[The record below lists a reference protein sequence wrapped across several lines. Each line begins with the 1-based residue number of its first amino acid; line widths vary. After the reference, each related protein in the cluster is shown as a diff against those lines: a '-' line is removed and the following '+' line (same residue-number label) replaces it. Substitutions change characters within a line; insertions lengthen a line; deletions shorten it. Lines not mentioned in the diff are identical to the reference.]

1 MKMEQ
6 IISRVPIH
14 NSLHNARLFPSVCK
28 NINTLNVNILKSTI
42 YTQRKKKSPKLLAK
56 SETSRNYSSLSDLN
70 LVIPTER

>member
-14 NSLHNARLFPSVCK
+14 NSLHNVRLFPSVCK
-28 NINTLNVNILKSTI
+28 NINTFNVNILKSTM
-42 YTQRKKKSPKLLAK
+42 YTHRKKKSQKLLVK
-56 SETSRNYSSLSDLN
+56 SETSKNYSSLSHLN